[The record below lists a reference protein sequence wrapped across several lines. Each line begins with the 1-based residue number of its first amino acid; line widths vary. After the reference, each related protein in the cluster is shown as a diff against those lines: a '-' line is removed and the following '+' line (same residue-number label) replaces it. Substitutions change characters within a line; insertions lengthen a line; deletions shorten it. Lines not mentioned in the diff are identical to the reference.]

1 METRILIIDD
11 DPFICRQLEELFRA
25 QNYVVDSAHTG
36 PDSLALLDEHD
47 YSLVMVDLKIPGTDG
62 LNLTREIKERWPDV
76 DVIMITG
83 YASIKGAV
91 EAIKLGASDY
101 ITKPFQNEE
110 ILLATEKVLEK
121 RRLLDEINYLRGQL
135 ADRYSFANMVSRN
148 PRMHEIFSQIEALA
162 QNDATTLLTGESGT
176 GKELCARAV
185 HFQGRRKSGKFVPI
199 NCAAFPDTL
208 LESELFGYERGA
220 FTGAVHDRIGKIE
233 TASGGTL
240 FLDEIESI
248 SLNMQLKLLR
258 VLEEREIERLGANR
272 RIKVNMRV
280 IAATNVNLEEL
291 VAKGLMREDFY
302 YRVNVVPINLPPLR
316 DRIEDVP
323 LLVAE
328 FLRNSELA
336 RDKGIDR
343 VSNKALSQMMSYHWP
358 GNVRELGNVLERSIL
373 RATGSMIRDVDLPG
387 KEQRKP
393 GDGSSRR
400 SMDYEVPLKE
410 FLRRAEKDYLGHIL
424 RKYRGGINSSAKH
437 ALVDAAT
444 LHRKMKSYGFRR
456 EEFRARNPKADQP
469 IFTITQPPQS
479 TQH

>member
-11 DPFICRQLEELFRA
+11 DTFICRQLEELFRA
-25 QNYVVDSAHTG
+25 QNYVVDSATTATDAIDILSQH
-36 PDSLALLDEHD
+36 DHSLALI
-47 YSLVMVDLKIPGTDG
+47 DLKIPGTDG
-62 LNLTREIKERWPDV
+62 LGLTREVRSRWPDL

-91 EAIKLGASDY
+91 EAIKQGASDY

-148 PRMHEIFSQIEALA
+148 PRMHEIFSQIEVLA
-162 QNDATTLLTGESGT
+162 SSDATCLLTGESGT
-176 GKELCARAV
+176 GKELCARAI
-185 HFQGRRKSGKFVPI
+185 HYQGKRKGGKFVPI

-220 FTGAVHDRIGKIE
+220 FTGAIHDRVGKIE
-233 TASGGTL
+233 LSNGGTL

-272 RIKVNMRV
+272 RVKVNMRV

-291 VAKGLMREDFY
+291 VANGSMREDFY
-302 YRVNVVPINLPPLR
+302 YRVNVVPICIPPLR
-316 DRIEDVP
+316 ERIEDVP

-328 FLRNSELA
+328 FLRNAQLA
-336 RDKGIDR
+336 KEKNINR
-343 VSNKALSQMMSYHWP
+343 VSNKALSQLMGYGWP

-373 RATGSMIRDVDLPG
+373 KTNGPMIRDVDLPG
-387 KEQRKP
+387 GEPRHKNE
-393 GDGSSRR
+393 GSQRR
-400 SMDYEVPLKE
+400 SFDYEVPLKE

-424 RKYRGGINSSAKH
+424 RKYRGGISHSAKH

-444 LHRKMKSYGFRR
+444 LHRKMKSYGMKR
-456 EEFRARNPKADQP
+456 EEFRNRGSKAEKPVFKVNNPP
-469 IFTITQPPQS
+469 S
-479 TQH
+479 TST